1 MQNRDVVHRIVLPTS
16 IVLVTMLLAR
26 LVYFH
31 SSSSVATVSGV
42 IMFLSIGFGTLLIY
56 PVSLFRGAGLWER
69 IIGCLVTPVV
79 WNAIEIYN
87 VSEAFTLPESL
98 FYGLNILFLGTVA
111 GQFLSMGV
119 CDFLCRLRLRRV
131 KQEAVKA
138 IAPFTVLAC
147 LFGIL
152 GIYLVLVW
160 REGVGLHYLLI
171 DVYKEIFV

>member
-1 MQNRDVVHRIVLPTS
+1 MQNRDIVQRIVFPAS
-16 IVLVTMLLAR
+16 VVLVAMLLAR
-26 LVYFH
+26 VVYFH
-31 SSSSVATVSGV
+31 SSSSVATVSGL
-42 IMFLSIGFGTLLIY
+42 IMFLSIGFGTLLVY
-56 PVSLFRGAGLWER
+56 PMSFFRGAALEER

-79 WNAIEIYN
+79 WNGIEIYN

-98 FYGLNILFLGTVA
+98 FYGLNIPFLGTVA

-131 KQEAVKA
+131 EQEPVNAV
-138 IAPFTVLAC
+138 APFTVLAC

-171 DVYKEIFV
+171 AVYKNLFV